1 MLPRQVTPCVLPLP
15 DAAATPEE
23 WAALRER
30 RRAEI
35 TEQITVVLPRA
46 VREAVLRA
54 IEGKGGCTSFAT
66 PRMWGHI
73 IEKHH

>member
-1 MLPRQVTPCVLPLP
+1 MLPLP

-46 VREAVLRA
+46 VRWLRG
-54 IEGKGGCTSFAT
+54 EGALPGGS
-66 PRMWGHI
+66 
-73 IEKHH
+73 